1 MIIVDKSLES
11 KISYSHSK
19 YDGKVMKDGKVFSAS
34 IHRRF
39 LPNQYLS
46 MVRGGYLLPASPLKF
61 TWAIRRWLGLET
73 SNLIRMKKTPS
84 LINEYKIRASLLG
97 KDIFNYIMNE
107 ERRKESLIFG
117 RAVARRDGWEWVYL
131 VPEEWIYDNMDELYK
146 SYLAMGC
153 YYTITS
159 LQAFGKL
166 NKPLE
171 GVSKNGKVI
180 TIFISGDDSDG
191 NDESL
196 SMTRALREDKL
207 FRESLSIDCLNKLNI
222 STRDLICYNLVYLK
236 NEEGAIEKF
245 REFYVQECNTRK
257 VTKELLDKYG
267 VPVVSYNSPE
277 SENLRCL
284 YVD

>member
-1 MIIVDKSLES
+1 MIIVKKSLES
-11 KISYSHSK
+11 KVSYGNSK
-19 YDGKVMKDGKVFSAS
+19 YDNEVMKDGKVFSAS
-34 IHRRF
+34 VHRRF
-39 LPNQYLS
+39 LPTQYLG
-46 MVRGGYLLPASPLKF
+46 MVRGRYLLPASPLKF
-61 TWAIRRWLGLET
+61 TWAIRRWLGLEI

-97 KDIFNYIMNE
+97 KDIFNYLMNE
-107 ERRKESLIFG
+107 ERRKESLIYG
-117 RAVARRDGWEWVYL
+117 RAVGRRDGWEWVYS
-131 VPEEWIYDNMDELYK
+131 VPEKWIYENMDELYK

-166 NKPLE
+166 NEPLE

-191 NDESL
+191 DDESL
-196 SMTRALREDKL
+196 SMARALREDKL
-207 FRESLSIDCLNKLNI
+207 FRESLSTDCLNKLNI
-222 STRDLICYNLVYLK
+222 SNNDSYYEGVYLK

-245 REFYVQECNTRK
+245 REFYIKECNTRK

-267 VPVVSYNSPE
+267 VPVVSYTSPE
-277 SENLRCL
+277 YKNLQHL
-284 YVD
+284 YVG